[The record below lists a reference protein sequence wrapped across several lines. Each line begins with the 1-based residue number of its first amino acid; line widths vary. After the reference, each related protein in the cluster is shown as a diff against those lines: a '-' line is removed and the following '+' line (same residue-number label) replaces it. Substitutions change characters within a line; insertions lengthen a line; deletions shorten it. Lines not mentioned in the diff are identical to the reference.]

1 MAITVARAIE
11 LIVDWT
17 HEEIL
22 ALERHLGF
30 HPNRK
35 PPEIVTVADAHAV
48 AALQPAPEVICVDV
62 GSPPVTILPFTS
74 QEQPVVQEIKTEIPE
89 PEGSPVI
96 GDDAET
102 PNHAEPSESP
112 APAAVGDSGEQQHG
126 SSDEGPE
133 VGQ

>member
-1 MAITVARAIE
+1 MAITVSRAIE

-35 PPEIVTVADAHAV
+35 PPEITITATEALAV
-48 AALQPAPEVICVDV
+48 AALQP
-62 GSPPVTILPFTS
+62 
-74 QEQPVVQEIKTEIPE
+74 QEQPVVQEIKTEIPD
-89 PEGSPVI
+89 PETSPVV
-96 GDDAET
+96 GDEQTGD
-102 PNHAEPSESP
+102 HAEPLESP
-112 APAAVGDSGEQQHG
+112 APASAGDSVQEQHG
-126 SSDEGPE
+126 LGNEGPE

>member
-35 PPEIVTVADAHAV
+35 PPEITITATEALAI
-48 AALQPAPEVICVDV
+48 AALQP
-62 GSPPVTILPFTS
+62 
-74 QEQPVVQEIKTEIPE
+74 QEQPVVQEIKTEVSE
-89 PEGSPVI
+89 PEGGPVI
-96 GDDAET
+96 GDGAET

-112 APAAVGDSGEQQHG
+112 APTAVGDSGEQQHG